1 MALAEGE
8 VPVGAVLV
16 AEGEVIARAHNLP
29 ISLHDPTAHAEIL
42 ALREAALRKQ
52 NYRLPN
58 SMLYVT
64 VEPCPMCAGSMIH
77 ARVGRLIFG
86 TADPKSGACGS
97 VYDLLAG
104 PGKHSGVTV
113 VSGVLEGEQD
123 VPALAAAVREQ
134 ALCIRE
140 LIGRKLPRVDLRA
153 RAGAPGAA
161 RGRDSLPRGSG
172 C

>member
-1 MALAEGE
+1 MVPTAGKERRLAIVSTNLSTDERFMKLALEEARMALAEGE

-29 ISLHDPTAHAEIL
+29 ILLSDPTAHAEIL

-64 VEPCPMCAGSMIH
+64 VEPCPMCAGAMIL

-97 VYDLLAG
+97 VYAVLPR
-104 PGKHSGVTV
+104 PGKHPGVTV
-113 VSGVLEGEQD
+113 VSGVLEDEC
-123 VPALAAAVREQ
+123 REIIQ
-134 ALCIRE
+134 
-140 LIGRKLPRVDLRA
+140 GFFRA
-153 RAGAPGAA
+153 KR
-161 RGRDSLPRGSG
+161 
-172 C
+172 